1 MNFIPSTSRL
11 ALQTLVSH
19 LAVGWCRW
27 PAGFL
32 VDSTSFQ
39 PCLQISSHGCIF
51 LLVWSLR
58 MLPLSLAR
66 RITLSPPPRPWQL
79 PITALPRQP
88 AALIYFPMGDSPEP
102 EFMLYFRWN
111 FPRVFI
117 RFLPLRRVAKEET
130 DSTTGWRLNIKLGSI
145 GGEKVAV
152 FFTITFI
159 CARDKCGKYR

>member
-1 MNFIPSTSRL
+1 
-11 ALQTLVSH
+11 
-19 LAVGWCRW
+19 
-27 PAGFL
+27 
-32 VDSTSFQ
+32 
-39 PCLQISSHGCIF
+39 
-51 LLVWSLR
+51 

-111 FPRVFI
+111 VPRVFI
-117 RFLPLRRVAKEET
+117 RFLPLRRVAKGET
-130 DSTTGWRLNIKLGSI
+130 YSTTGWRLNIKLGSI

-159 CARDKCGKYR
+159 CARDKCGKYRWSVVWGRSIIGLAVFEELAAACNLALLLSTFTLSSGIRCCFP